1 MPNLNHAFPWG
12 VYIGDCTDKKQ
23 SIPICLDSQQGGF
36 AVLFDDNGEDTA
48 NNFIE
53 NVVLQ
58 LLNVLPTGDLQID
71 TFDFSHK
78 NRFMYLSALKEEKLY
93 SVAFNSS
100 EASKKFDVL
109 EQISQH
115 RHHNLLSF
123 QAPTL
128 SEYNQKNS
136 AFIEKYHL
144 LIINLEHYP
153 DDAVNYKRLT
163 AFFDSPYK
171 AGFYVIFLGNHS
183 LLGSEDKSTQH
194 LLNTFPKI
202 HVKND
207 TVSLSKDAIR
217 LSLLTETYGFI
228 YVNEDKRAIV
238 ENLLAKVKQNDV
250 KTSSEFISVP
260 IAKTIDGR
268 RDISF
273 VLGDKNQNYHAF
285 ITGVS
290 GSGKTTLLN
299 NIILG
304 IAENYTI
311 QEVRL
316 YLMDYKQGTEF
327 NIFKNHPNCEKIFLD
342 NKDLQAA
349 ISLLES
355 FVSMI
360 EQRAKLFAANDD
372 VHITDIGKYNAVYP
386 DKPLHRI
393 ILIIDE
399 VHRLFIGDFMQ
410 KEHFSNLLKEVVR
423 QGRAYGLHIILST
436 QTLVG
441 TEIDREL
448 MSQITVRLSFKLTDI
463 ADAEKIFTYGNEDAL
478 TLHERELIY
487 NNNSGQ
493 KASNVLCRANP
504 PSNIEATI
512 RQIRAKKEANQMLV
526 PTIVGSESEVK
537 AANTKV
543 DMPNQEN
550 TDKAKNYD
558 TQSDVDFLQQLIN
571 EGKIEPPTGFENL
584 SSGRNIND

>member
-1 MPNLNHAFPWG
+1 MSNLNHAFPWG
-12 VYIGDCTDKKQ
+12 VYVGDYTDVGQ
-23 SIPICLDSQQGGF
+23 SMPICLDSQQSGF
-36 AVLFDDNGEDTA
+36 TVVVFDNNREETA
-48 NNFIE
+48 DNFIE

-58 LLNVLPTGDLQID
+58 LLNVLPFGDLQVH
-71 TFDFSHK
+71 TFDFIHK

-93 SVAFNSS
+93 SVAFNPS
-100 EASKKFDVL
+100 EANKKFDEL

-136 AFIEKYHL
+136 SFIEKYHL

-153 DDAVNYKRLT
+153 DDSVSYKRIN
-163 AFFDSPYK
+163 AFFDSPLN
-171 AGFYVIFLGNHS
+171 AGFYVIFLGNAS
-183 LLGSEDKSTQH
+183 LLNSEDKSIQH
-194 LLNTFPKI
+194 LLNSFPKI
-202 HVKND
+202 AIKND
-207 TVSLSKDAIR
+207 SV
-217 LSLLTETYGFI
+217 LLTKDIVKFLSES
-228 YVNEDKRAIV
+228 VNFKFEYINADKRSIV
-238 ENLLAKVKQNDV
+238 ENLLAKAKQDDV
-250 KTSSEFISVP
+250 KTSSEFISIP

-273 VLGDKNQNYHAF
+273 VLSDKNQNYHAF

-311 QEVRL
+311 QQVRL
-316 YLMDYKQGTEF
+316 YLMDYKQGIEF
-327 NIFKNHPNCEKIFLD
+327 NVFKNHPNCEKIFLD

-349 ISLLES
+349 ILLLES
-355 FVSMI
+355 FVNMI
-360 EQRAKLFAANDD
+360 EQRAKLFVENTEA
-372 VHITDIGKYNAVYP
+372 HIADISKYNAIHP

-399 VHRLFIGDFMQ
+399 VHRLFTGDFLQ
-410 KEHFSNLLKEVVR
+410 KEHFSNLLKDVVR

-463 ADAEKIFTYGNEDAL
+463 SDAEKIFTYGNEDVL
-478 TLHERELIY
+478 SLHERELIY

-493 KASNVLCRANP
+493 KASNVLCRSNP
-504 PSNIEATI
+504 PQNIDVI
-512 RQIRAKKEANQMLV
+512 IKQIRAKKEANQMMLI
-526 PTIVGSESEVK
+526 PTIVVTQNSVETNVIP
-537 AANTKV
+537 
-543 DMPNQEN
+543 D
-550 TDKAKNYD
+550 DKPRDAIKIYD
-558 TQSDVDFLQQLIN
+558 TKSDVDFLQQLIK
-571 EGKIEPPTGFENL
+571 EGKIEPPLGFENL
-584 SSGRNIND
+584 SEENNNG